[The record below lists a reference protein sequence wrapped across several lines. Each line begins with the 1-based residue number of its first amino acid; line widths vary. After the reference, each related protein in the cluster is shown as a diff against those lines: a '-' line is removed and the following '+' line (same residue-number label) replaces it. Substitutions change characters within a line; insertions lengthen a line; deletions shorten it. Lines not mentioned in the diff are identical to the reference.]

1 MRAFRSAS
9 FEGGRHERRLG
20 KVKAIDDEMRAAANA
35 DA

>member
-9 FEGGRHERRLG
+9 FEGGRHERRLN
-20 KVKAIDDEMRAAANA
+20 KVKAVDDEMRAAAGT